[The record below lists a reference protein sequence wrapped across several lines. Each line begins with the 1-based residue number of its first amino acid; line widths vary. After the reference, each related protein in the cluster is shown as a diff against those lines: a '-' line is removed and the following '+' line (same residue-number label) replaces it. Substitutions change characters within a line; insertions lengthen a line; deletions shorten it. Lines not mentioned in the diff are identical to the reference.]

1 MKYKVMKVCKV
12 IVGTAVSMALLVSQS
27 VSDVR
32 VLASDNV
39 VNYYTLGDF
48 VSCFPEHVDDYY
60 TRSDNELIYNE
71 DDLITW
77 LDNYGWT
84 DYSNSYADGE
94 ILRFESQNGDWHMK
108 GNVYTAWHE
117 KSKTDYSDGCSVIIS
132 LDCPTEEGTAVY
144 ENCKEILAYYFRNS
158 YQDIC
163 DNDTLWSGF
172 FNEDSAARVYKND
185 YYDSESDEYDYDR
198 NTISVVLYDSIR
210 PNLYGVFWNGIPLKK
225 DGELLD
231 IDLTVD
237 TYVGYPSCLQ

>member
-94 ILRFESQNGDWHMK
+94 IYMS
-108 GNVYTAWHE
+108 
-117 KSKTDYSDGCSVIIS
+117 KSYDN
-132 LDCPTEEGTAVY
+132 L
-144 ENCKEILAYYFRNS
+144 EIL
-158 YQDIC
+158 D
-163 DNDTLWSGF
+163 
-172 FNEDSAARVYKND
+172 RVGGGD
-185 YYDSESDEYDYDR
+185 
-198 NTISVVLYDSIR
+198 
-210 PNLYGVFWNGIPLKK
+210 
-225 DGELLD
+225 
-231 IDLTVD
+231 
-237 TYVGYPSCLQ
+237 